1 MDLISWI
8 DLNETI
14 FVYLALSSL
23 RIFFHSLC
31 FFSLSHDGRTINI
44 STEYSI
50 AIMVLFLEF
59 HTKILAKIRS
69 QANKWREKQTKILKI
84 KTKEIELKWDKI
96 FIWHF
101 IDSLSMNLLCISS
114 LKVSV
119 TFNECNLNNCHF
131 FECTIRIILWA
142 CKTKIPLIKT
152 KEWLSWF
159 ELIILLTNHNFGH
172 FNTI

>member
-23 RIFFHSLC
+23 RIFSILSFC
-31 FFSLSHDGRTINI
+31 FFSLSHDGRAINI

-50 AIMVLFLEF
+50 AIMVFFWKIAYEFFLPKYEV
-59 HTKILAKIRS
+59 KQINGEK
-69 QANKWREKQTKILKI
+69 NKRKFSENKNKK
-84 KTKEIELKWDKI
+84 KIELKWDKI

-101 IDSLSMNLLCISS
+101 MDSLSMNLCISS

-119 TFNECNLNNCHF
+119 TFNECNFSHF
-131 FECTIRIILWA
+131 FECIIRILLWA

-152 KEWLSWF
+152 EEWLSWF